1 MLQLMPDASYSFQMR
16 IGHSATKGLLIALTV
31 ALIPISGVSTLAA
44 GPQTPSCGNYKV
56 TKNEVIAGVKFP
68 KGTYQI
74 NAFGISC
81 SKVMGSKGLFAQFL
95 KLKDKDPLPKPW
107 RYLSDA
113 IGAPKFSSGPG
124 VGFRVQIIGTKPAPT
139 PTRTQITSPNKSLE
153 LDIYSEVTDPS
164 KVIAPSRESTIRT
177 NDGRLRSY
185 LLFVPSTIN
194 QMKPAPLVIA
204 LHGGLGSAAQ
214 FEGNSG
220 LSEFAE
226 SNGFYVAYPN
236 GIGAIENRVSP
247 QTWNAGD
254 CCVPAANN
262 NVDDVSYI
270 KSLVKQL
277 KSSYSIDSNR
287 VFAIG
292 HSNGG
297 MLAYKLACELSDEIT
312 GIGVQSA
319 SLGMNLCQP
328 THPVSVVHIHGTSD
342 TNFPIDG
349 GLGSG
354 IAGVPFR
361 SARFAVDTLATSN
374 KCEASPETSKMKE
387 NSDLVIYSWKKCA
400 SPAGVRYLIVNG
412 ASHAWMGHP
421 AQSNLANSYV
431 GSPYEKLD
439 STRALLSFLLLHP
452 RS

>member
-1 MLQLMPDASYSFQMR
+1 MR
-16 IGHSATKGLLIALTV
+16 IRQSATKGLLIAITI

-81 SKVMGSKGLFAQFL
+81 SKVLGSKGLFAQFL

-107 RYLSDA
+107 RYLADA

-124 VGFRVQIIGTKPAPT
+124 VGFRVQIIDTNPAPT
-139 PTRTQITSPNKSLE
+139 PTRTQITPPNKSLE
-153 LDIYSEVTDPS
+153 LDIYSGVSNPT

-185 LLFVPSTIN
+185 LLFVPLTIN
-194 QMKPAPLVIA
+194 PMKPAPLVVA

-214 FEGNSG
+214 FEANSG
-220 LSEFAE
+220 LSEYAE
-226 SNGFYVAYPN
+226 SNGFYVVYPN
-236 GIGAIENRVSP
+236 GIAAVENQVGL

-254 CCVPAANN
+254 CCGPASRI

-387 NSDLVIYSWKKCA
+387 NSDLVIYSWQKCA
-400 SPAGVRYLIVNG
+400 SSAGIRYLIVNG

>member
-1 MLQLMPDASYSFQMR
+1 MR
-16 IGHSATKGLLIALTV
+16 LKVILAVVTLAGFSLT
-31 ALIPISGVSTLAA
+31 TTYAA

-56 TKNEVIAGVKFP
+56 TQNEVIAGVKFP

-107 RYLSDA
+107 RYLADE

-124 VGFRVQIIGTKPAPT
+124 VGFRVQLIGTKPT
-139 PTRTQITSPNKSLE
+139 PIRTGIIPANKVQE
-153 LDIYSEVTDPS
+153 LDIYSGVTDPT

-194 QMKPAPLVIA
+194 PMKPAPLVIA

-254 CCVPAANN
+254 CCGPAANN
-262 NVDDVSYI
+262 NVDDVSFI
-270 KSLVKQL
+270 KVLVRQL
-277 KSSYSIDSNR
+277 KSSYSIDTSR

-319 SLGMNLCQP
+319 SLGMDQCQP

-342 TNFPIDG
+342 ANFPIDG

-361 SARFAVDTLATSN
+361 SARFAIDTLATSN

-400 SPAGVRYLIVNG
+400 SSAGIRYLIVNG

-421 AQSNLANSYV
+421 AQSNLASSYV

-439 STRALLSFLLLHP
+439 STRALMSFLLLHP